1 MKKTAHS
8 IFGALMLCAL
18 LFASC
23 ADTPAGSGTQTSTA
37 DGTDSLE
44 TGVVTVDP
52 YPTIREKLNEG
63 IDYGGTPFNV
73 LQYEAETWELYI
85 APEGETGETLND
97 AAFRRNT
104 EVEELLN
111 IDIVAI
117 TDADYTGKFRKAVLA
132 GDGSTYDLICFWA
145 PGDYSGLISDG
156 LTYDWH
162 DVPFIDLSADYYN
175 HTANDAY
182 SIDGRQFFAVSDFTY
197 TVHQHFR
204 ILYNKEL
211 FANLALDGSPYDDVL
226 NGTWTYPK
234 MLEYTK
240 GVYKDLDG
248 DGKAG
253 LGDQYGI
260 VLNNAFASM
269 FPMAA
274 GEIPVVCGENG
285 FEFNLLSDRIVS
297 IVTDVVDL
305 ATNNPDAY
313 MNRLGNNDQY
323 QIFEAGNALF
333 EPYAS
338 DPILCRDLTFDFGY
352 LPYPKYDEA
361 QENYVINA
369 AGGLMAIPSSALDI
383 ERTGI
388 IIEALSAAS
397 HRFITDAFVE
407 QYIENKVLR
416 DEPSQQIYRL
426 MRSLETYELSYN
438 IDPSKKLASY
448 AYYSYFM
455 QKKDTNIAS
464 RYEKVIDSIETKY
477 AELYELITELD

>member
-1 MKKTAHS
+1 MKNTVRSCTAAS
-8 IFGALMLCAL
+8 VLLMLL
-18 LFASC
+18 LAGC
-23 ADTPAGSGTQTSTA
+23 GDTPASATEGTKSA
-37 DGTDSLE
+37 DGEKPAVTEAVTEDNYPSIRAKLDE
-44 TGVVTVDP
+44 GVDF
-52 YPTIREKLNEG
+52 
-63 IDYGGTPFNV
+63 GGAPFNV
-73 LQYEAETWELYI
+73 LQYESETWELYI

-111 IDIVAI
+111 IDIQAI
-117 TDADYTGKFRKAVLA
+117 VDGNYTGKFRQAVLA
-132 GDGSTYDLICFWA
+132 GDGESYDLICFWA

-175 HTANDAY
+175 HTANNAY

-211 FANLALDGSPYDDVL
+211 FATLALDGSPYDDVF
-226 NGTWTYPK
+226 NGTWTYPR
-234 MLEYTK
+234 MLEYIK
-240 GVYKDLDG
+240 GTYKDLDG

-260 VLNNAFASM
+260 VLNNAFSSM

-274 GEIPVVCGENG
+274 GEIPVVCGEDG
-285 FEFNLLSDRIVS
+285 FAFNLFSDRIVS

-305 ATNNPDAY
+305 STNNPDAY
-313 MNRLGNNDQY
+313 MNRQGNNAQY
-323 QIFEAGNALF
+323 EIFEAGNALF

-338 DPILCRDLTFDFGY
+338 DPILCRELEFDFGY

-361 QENYVINA
+361 QENYVVNA
-369 AGGLMAIPSSALDI
+369 AGGLMAIPASAIDI

-397 HRFITDAFVE
+397 HRYITDAFVE

-416 DEPSQQIYRL
+416 DESSQKIYRL

-438 IDPSKKLASY
+438 IDPSGKLASY
-448 AYYSYFM
+448 SYYSYFM
-455 QKKDTNIAS
+455 QKKDANVAS
-464 RYEKVIDSIETKY
+464 RYEAVIDSIEKKY
-477 AELYELITELD
+477 VELYELVKELD